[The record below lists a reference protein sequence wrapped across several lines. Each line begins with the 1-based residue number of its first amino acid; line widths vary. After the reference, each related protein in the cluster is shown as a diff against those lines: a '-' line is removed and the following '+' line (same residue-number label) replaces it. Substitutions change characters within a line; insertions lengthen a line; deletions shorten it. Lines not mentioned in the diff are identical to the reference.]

1 MSAAPRIR
9 EHSDRELDEV
19 SLVLARRGDRGG
31 CTRFVAFYE
40 RLVFAAIG
48 RILGPGTPRA
58 QVEDLAQ
65 DAFLRALRA
74 LPRFDPGGPAKVS
87 TWLLTI
93 ATRVALSDRGRKR
106 IQIEP
111 LERATD
117 RAASPIEGAFDRA
130 FDRPFDRWDARR
142 QIEQAAAQLTPQQRA
157 VFVLRDVH
165 GLTETETAAALGV
178 DVAAAKSRL
187 FRARA
192 RLRRALS
199 EVDDDRA

>member
-1 MSAAPRIR
+1 MR
-9 EHSDRELDEV
+9 EHSGRELDEV
-19 SLVLARRGDRGG
+19 SLALARRGDRGG

-58 QVEDLAQ
+58 HVEELAQ

-74 LPRFDPGGPAKVS
+74 LPRFDPHGPAKVS

-106 IQIEP
+106 IRTEP
-111 LERATD
+111 LELATGPAGGSVERAWG
-117 RAASPIEGAFDRA
+117 RALEGAL
-130 FDRPFDRWDARR
+130 DRPFDRWDARR
-142 QIEQAAAQLTPQQRA
+142 QIEQAAAELTPQQRA

-165 GLTETETAAALGV
+165 GLTETETAAALDL